1 MSVRYLLDTHAIVW
15 SLAEP
20 KKLSKK
26 ARAIV
31 EGDADAVVSAASVWE
46 LAIKMSNDRLTLPV
60 ELSVFIDDVARDLGV
75 TWLAI
80 EVAHALRV
88 RALPW
93 HHRDPFDR
101 LLAAQ
106 AIAEDLTVVSTDAIF
121 DRYGCKRVW

>member
-1 MSVRYLLDTHAIVW
+1 MRYLLDTHAIVW

-106 AIAEDLTVVSTDAIF
+106 AIAEDLTIVSPDAIF
-121 DRYGCKRVW
+121 ERYGCKRAW